1 MTVLWSVVLMTLIAS
16 MALTIQRTHSHVARR
31 FIDAALSE
39 VAADSALNLTLLRI
53 GTRDLTTPNAASEL
67 RMPTF
72 AQKVSVSIQRE
83 RDRVDLNAAGSAT
96 LAACF
101 LGAGFSPETA
111 RSMASRVIDW
121 RDADDVPGP
130 GGAEEADY
138 HAAGLHYGPRNGPF
152 ESVEELRQV
161 LGMDNLR
168 RSVLRLFTVYTHQ
181 SDDTDAPDDLAPALP
196 NSGAHC
202 GGSRGPGD
210 GAGGQTGYIGEV
222 VRIRACTADR
232 VHLCRLVVA
241 RLTGSMQNP
250 FQIFVWKTV
259 GAEEE

>member
-1 MTVLWSVVLMTLIAS
+1 
-16 MALTIQRTHSHVARR
+16 
-31 FIDAALSE
+31 
-39 VAADSALNLTLLRI
+39 
-53 GTRDLTTPNAASEL
+53 
-67 RMPTF
+67 MPAF
-72 AQKVSVSIQRE
+72 AQKISVSVQRE
-83 RDRVDLNAAGSAT
+83 RDRIDLNAAGSGT

-152 ESVEELRQV
+152 ESVAELRQV
-161 LGMDNLR
+161 LGLDNLR
-168 RSVLRLFTVYTHQ
+168 SSVLRLFTVYTHQ
-181 SDDTDAPDDLAPALP
+181 SDDTDAPDDFAPALP
-196 NSGAHC
+196 NSGPHC
-202 GGSRGPGD
+202 GGSRGLGE
-210 GAGGQTGYIGEV
+210 QSGYIGEV
-222 VRIRACTADR
+222 VRVRACAAEGVR
-232 VHLCRLVVA
+232 LCRLVVA